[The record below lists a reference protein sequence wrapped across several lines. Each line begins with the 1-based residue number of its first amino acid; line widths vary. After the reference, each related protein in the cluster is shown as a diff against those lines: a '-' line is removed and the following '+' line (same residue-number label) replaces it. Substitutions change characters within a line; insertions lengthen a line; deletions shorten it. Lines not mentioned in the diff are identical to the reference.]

1 MIHNTSIIEV
11 ILQVDPSIRSFN
23 RTPASF
29 PLQLDSAN
37 YAST

>member
-1 MIHNTSIIEV
+1 MIHNTSIIEA

-23 RTPASF
+23 RTSF
-29 PLQLDSAN
+29 PLRLDSAN

>member
-1 MIHNTSIIEV
+1 MIHTSIIEV

-23 RTPASF
+23 RIPS
-29 PLQLDSAN
+29 DSAN